1 MQIEPQIIGKNTFI
15 IKIFLVVTLVFIQ
28 FKSTGQNM
36 AIGSIEDQYLR
47 NLQLLGS
54 VDANISFSVRPL
66 SRSVYKGS
74 LGDSLLKEFT
84 SLQKVPQNKG
94 LYKYGLH
101 LDYEGNSSRPF
112 SWNNGAMLNAKG
124 VQYRI
129 SSGLLYHSRLFTVN
143 FMPEFISA
151 ANKPYE
157 VSAFYGNPAVVKFKK
172 FFPGQ
177 SYLQLN
183 LGKKVGIGY
192 SNENLWW
199 GPGQLNSMLMSNNAP
214 GFGHLFFS
222 TRAPVKTPIGSFEW
236 QLISAGL
243 DQDSL
248 MSSEVYHQQIAP
260 YTRKW
265 RYLNSILISYQPRV
279 LPGMFLGFSRN
290 VQFYGN
296 FADTLRSGFLKNYL
310 PIVAAFLEKKI
321 NTQQGLLNEK
331 DYRDQQAAIFMRYVM
346 PKSKFE
352 FYFEY
357 GFNDFKDNLR
367 DLIVDAQHSSAY
379 IIGFKKIV
387 PLTSTRFYSI
397 SGEITQMGQS
407 ADFIVRNA
415 GNWYMHGDVKQG
427 YTHLNQIMGAGS
439 GIGNNLQ
446 QILVEYYFGK
456 NKIGFKLQRIDYDP
470 ARPLTTLNQIWLS
483 PKPWIDIA
491 AGPTFHKMFKKVGLK
506 GEMQFVESK
515 NYAWKNKS
523 KFNLSSSLNMFY
535 RW

>member
-1 MQIEPQIIGKNTFI
+1 MRIDNSRVDKSTSIL
-15 IKIFLVVTLVFIQ
+15 KILLLILLLSIQ
-28 FKSTGQNM
+28 FSSTGQNI
-36 AIGSIEDQYLR
+36 AIGTIEDQYSR
-47 NLQLLGS
+47 NLQLLGTL
-54 VDANISFSVRPL
+54 DLDISFSVRPL
-66 SRSVYKGS
+66 SRYVYKGT

-84 SLQKVPQNKG
+84 SLKKIPQNKG
-94 LYKYGLH
+94 LYASGLH
-101 LDYEGNSSRPF
+101 LDYEGNTSRPF
-112 SWNNGAMLNAKG
+112 SWNNGTMLNAKG
-124 VQYRI
+124 AQYRI
-129 SSGLLYHSRLFTVN
+129 SSGLLYHSKLLTVN
-143 FMPEFISA
+143 IMPEFISA

-157 VSAFYGNPAVVKFKK
+157 VSVFYGNPTVEKYKK

-177 SYLQLN
+177 SYIQFN
-183 LGKKVGIGY
+183 LGKKVGMGY

-199 GPGQLNSMLMSNNAP
+199 GPGQFNSLLMTNNAP

-222 TRAPVKTPIGSFEW
+222 SRAPFKTPIGSFEW

-243 DQDSL
+243 DQDSM

-265 RYLNSILISYQPRV
+265 RYLNSILISYQPRF

-310 PIVAAFLEKKI
+310 PIVAAFFEKEI
-321 NTQQGLLNEK
+321 NTQRGLVNGQ
-331 DYRDQQAAIFMRYVM
+331 DYRDQQAAILMRYVM

-367 DLIVDAQHSSAY
+367 DLIIDVQHSSAY

-387 PLTSTRFYSI
+387 PLTSNRFYSI
-397 SGEITQMGQS
+397 AGEITQMGQS

-415 GNWYMHGDVKQG
+415 FNWYKHEDVKQG
-427 YTHLNQIMGAGS
+427 YTHLNQLMGAGS
-439 GIGNNLQ
+439 GLGNNLQ
-446 QILVEYYFGK
+446 QILLEYYFGK

-491 AGPTFHKMFKKVGLK
+491 AGPTFHKMFKKLGVR
-506 GEMQFVESK
+506 GEMQFVQSN

-523 KFNLSSSLNMFY
+523 KFNLSTSLNMFY